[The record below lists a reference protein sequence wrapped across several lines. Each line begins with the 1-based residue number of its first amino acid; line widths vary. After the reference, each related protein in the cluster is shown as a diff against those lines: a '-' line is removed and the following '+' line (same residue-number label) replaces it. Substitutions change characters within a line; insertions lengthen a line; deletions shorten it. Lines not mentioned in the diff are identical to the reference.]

1 LGRKKKKTSWF
12 KLKMSSFD
20 WGYPNTVWFG
30 NGRIKDLPKA
40 CKILDIK
47 NPLFVTDKDLVK
59 TKMVEET
66 LEINKR
72 AKLPTIIF
80 SDLKGNPLGSQVKK
94 GVDVFKS
101 GNHDGVIAFGGG
113 SSLDVGKSIVLQA
126 ALNRPLWDCADGGSF
141 WNENDY
147 VESMARNRISNPD
160 NIKPFI
166 AIPTTAGTGS
176 ETSRAA
182 AIINDDTK
190 VKKIVFHP
198 RMLPTLTILDPKLT
212 VGMPAFLT
220 AATGMDAFAHNLE
233 AYCAPGYHPMAD
245 GIALEGMSL
254 IKKWLVVAVN
264 EGENLEARGHMITSS
279 SMGATAF
286 QKGLGAIHSLSH
298 PVNSLF
304 NVHHGLSNGIFM
316 PYVLTFN
323 RETIENKIAKLSE
336 YLDLKEPSF
345 NSFVDWILEL
355 REKIKIPHTIIESAK
370 ITDKD
375 IVKMSPMALDD
386 PCTPGNP
393 KKPTLDNMIEMY
405 RYSVEGKLF

>member
-1 LGRKKKKTSWF
+1 MAEKEKIF
-12 KLKMSSFD
+12 EN

-30 NGRIKDLPKA
+30 NGRINDLPKA
-40 CKILDIK
+40 CNTLNIK
-47 NPLFVTDKDLVK
+47 KPLLVSDKDLAK
-59 TKMVEET
+59 TNMILSALDT
-66 LEINKR
+66 LKKNSFAAE
-72 AKLPTIIF
+72 IF
-80 SDLKGNPLGSQVKK
+80 SDLKGNPLGSNVKK
-94 GVDVFKS
+94 GVDKFKS
-101 GNHDGVIAFGGG
+101 GKFDGIIAFGGG
-113 SSLDVGKSIVLQA
+113 SSLDVGKSIALQES
-126 ALNRPLWDCADGGSF
+126 LNRPLWDFTAGGSF
-141 WNENDY
+141 WKENSY
-147 VESMARNRISNPD
+147 GKSMAVNKISNPD
-160 NIKPFI
+160 NIKPI
-166 AIPTTAGTGS
+166 ITIPTTAGTGS

-182 AIINDDTK
+182 AIINDETNI
-190 VKKIVFHP
+190 KKIVFHP
-198 RMLPTLTILDPKLT
+198 RMLPTLTILDPELT
-212 VGMPAFLT
+212 VGMPKFLT
-220 AATGMDAFAHNLE
+220 ATTGMDALAHNLE

-254 IKKWLVVAVN
+254 IKKWLAIAVN

-336 YLDLKEPSF
+336 YLDLKKPSF
-345 NSFVDWILEL
+345 NSFVDWVLEL
-355 REKIKIPHTIIESAK
+355 REQIKIPHTILESAK

-393 KKPTLDNMIEMY
+393 KKPTLDNMNEMY
-405 RYSVEGKLF
+405 RYSIEGKLF

>member
-1 LGRKKKKTSWF
+1 
-12 KLKMSSFD
+12 MPNFD

-47 NPLFVTDKDLVK
+47 KPLFVTDKDLAK

-66 LEINKR
+66 LEINTR
-72 AKLPTIIF
+72 ANLPTVVF
-80 SDLKGNPLGSQVKK
+80 SGLKGNPLGSSVKK
-94 GVDVFKS
+94 GVDAFKS

-141 WNENDY
+141 WIENDY
-147 VESMARNRISNPD
+147 VESMVKNRITNPD
-160 NIKPFI
+160 NVKPFI
-166 AIPTTAGTGS
+166 AVPTTAGTGS

-182 AIINDDTK
+182 AIINDKTK
-190 VKKIVFHP
+190 VKKIIFHP
-198 RMLPTLTILDPKLT
+198 RMLPTLTILDPELT

-254 IKKWLVVAVN
+254 IKKWLSVAVN
-264 EGENLEARGHMITSS
+264 EGENLEARGHMMASS

-323 RETIENKIAKLSE
+323 RTSIENKIAKLSE
-336 YLDLKEPSF
+336 YLDLKEASF
-345 NSFVDWILEL
+345 NSFVDWVLEL
-355 REKIKIPHTIIESAK
+355 REQIKIPHKIIDSAK
-370 ITDKD
+370 ITDQD

-393 KKPTLDNMIEMY
+393 KKPTLDDMVSMY
-405 RYSVEGKLF
+405 EHSIRGKLF

>member
-1 LGRKKKKTSWF
+1 
-12 KLKMSSFD
+12 
-20 WGYPNTVWFG
+20 VE
-30 NGRIKDLPKA
+30 KA
-40 CKILDIK
+40 
-47 NPLFVTDKDLVK
+47 
-59 TKMVEET
+59 
-66 LEINKR
+66 LEINKS
-72 AKLPTIIF
+72 AKLSTAVF
-80 SDLKGNPLGSQVKK
+80 SDLKGNPLGSHVKK
-94 GVDVFKS
+94 GVEVFKN

-126 ALNRPLWDCADGGSF
+126 ALNRPLWDFTDGGSF
-141 WNENDY
+141 WNENNFP
-147 VESMARNRISNPD
+147 ESMAKNKISNPD
-160 NIKPFI
+160 DLKPFI
-166 AIPTTAGTGS
+166 AVPTTAGTGS

-198 RMLPTLTILDPKLT
+198 RMLPTLTILDPELT

-254 IKKWLVVAVN
+254 IKKWLAVAVN
-264 EGENLEARGHMITSS
+264 EGGNLEARGHMITSS

-323 RETIENKIAKLSE
+323 RATIENKIAKLSE
-336 YLDLKEPSF
+336 YLGLKEASF
-345 NSFVDWILEL
+345 NSFVDWVVEL
-355 REKIKIPHTIIESAK
+355 KEQIKIPHTISESAK
-370 ITDKD
+370 INDQD
-375 IVKMSPMALDD
+375 IEKMSPMALDD

-393 KKPTLDNMIEMY
+393 KKLVLDDMVSMY
-405 RYSVEGKLF
+405 EHSVQGKLF

>member
-1 LGRKKKKTSWF
+1 
-12 KLKMSSFD
+12 MSNFD
-20 WGYPNTVWFG
+20 WSYPNTVWFG

-47 NPLFVTDKDLVK
+47 KPLFVTDQDLVK
-59 TKMVEET
+59 SKMVQET
-66 LEINKR
+66 IEINKK
-72 AKLPTIIF
+72 ANLPTIIF

-94 GVDVFKS
+94 GVDVFKN

-126 ALNRPLWDCADGGSF
+126 ALNRPLWDCTDGGSF
-141 WNENDY
+141 WIENDY
-147 VESMARNRISNPD
+147 VESMAKNRISNPD
-160 NIKPFI
+160 NVKPFI
-166 AIPTTAGTGS
+166 AVPTTAGTGS

-182 AIINDDTK
+182 AIINDETK

-198 RMLPTLTILDPKLT
+198 RMLPTLTILDPELT

-254 IKKWLVVAVN
+254 IKKWLAIAVN

-323 RETIENKIAKLSE
+323 RSKIESKIAKLSE
-336 YLDLKEPSF
+336 YLDLEKASF
-345 NSFVDWILEL
+345 NSFVDWVLEL
-355 REKIKIPHTIIESAK
+355 REQIKIPHTILETAK
-370 ITDKD
+370 ITDHD
-375 IVKMSPMALDD
+375 IEKMSPMALED

-393 KKPTLDNMIEMY
+393 KKPNLDDMVSMY
-405 RYSVEGKLF
+405 EHSVQGKLL

>member
-1 LGRKKKKTSWF
+1 
-12 KLKMSSFD
+12 MSNFD
-20 WGYPNTVWFG
+20 WAYPNTVWFG
-30 NGRIKDLPKA
+30 NGRIKDLAKA
-40 CKILDIK
+40 CKILNIK
-47 NPLFVTDKDLVK
+47 KPLFVTDQDLAK
-59 TKMVEET
+59 SKMVEET
-66 LEINKR
+66 LEINKK
-72 AKLPTIIF
+72 ANLPTIIF

-94 GVDVFKS
+94 GVDVFKN

-126 ALNRPLWDCADGGSF
+126 ALNRPLWDCTDGGSF

-147 VESMARNRISNPD
+147 VESMVKNRISNPD

-166 AIPTTAGTGS
+166 AVPTTAGTGS

-182 AIINDDTK
+182 AIINDETK
-190 VKKIVFHP
+190 VKKIIFHP
-198 RMLPTLTILDPKLT
+198 RMLPTLTILDPELT

-254 IKKWLVVAVN
+254 IKKWLKVAVN

-323 RETIENKIAKLSE
+323 RSTIENKIAKLGE
-336 YLDLKEPSF
+336 YLDLKEGSF
-345 NSFVDWILEL
+345 NSFVDWVLEL
-355 REKIKIPHTIIESAK
+355 REQIKIPHTISESIK

-375 IVKMSPMALDD
+375 IEKMSPMALDD

-393 KKPTLDNMIEMY
+393 KKPTLDDMVSMY
-405 RYSVEGKLF
+405 EHSAQGKLF

>member
-1 LGRKKKKTSWF
+1 
-12 KLKMSSFD
+12 MSNFD
-20 WGYPNTVWFG
+20 WAYPNTVWFG
-30 NGRIKDLPKA
+30 NGRIKDLAKA
-40 CKILDIK
+40 CKVLNIK
-47 NPLFVTDKDLVK
+47 KPLFVTDKDLAK

-72 AKLPTIIF
+72 ANLPTVIF
-80 SDLKGNPLGSQVKK
+80 SDLKGNPLGSNVKK

-141 WNENDY
+141 WIENDY
-147 VESMARNRISNPD
+147 VESMVKNRITNPD
-160 NIKPFI
+160 NVKPLI
-166 AIPTTAGTGS
+166 AVPTTAGTGS

-182 AIINDDTK
+182 AIINDETK

-264 EGENLEARGHMITSS
+264 EGENLEARGNMIASS

-323 RETIENKIAKLSE
+323 RPTIENKIGKLSE

-345 NSFVDWILEL
+345 NSFVDWVLKL
-355 REKIKIPHTIIESAK
+355 REQIKIPHTIIDSAK
-370 ITDKD
+370 ITDQD
-375 IVKMSPMALDD
+375 IVKMSQMALDD

-393 KKPTLDNMIEMY
+393 RKPTLDDMTSMY
-405 RYSVEGKLF
+405 EHSVQGKLF

>member
-1 LGRKKKKTSWF
+1 
-12 KLKMSSFD
+12 MSNYN
-20 WGYPNTVWFG
+20 WNYPNTVWFG

-40 CKILDIK
+40 CKILNINK
-47 NPLFVTDKDLVK
+47 PLFVTDKDLVK
-59 TKMVEET
+59 TKMVKNA
-66 LEINKR
+66 LEINKK
-72 AKLPTIIF
+72 ANLPTTVF
-80 SDLKGNPLGSQVKK
+80 SDLKGNPLGSSVKN
-94 GVDVFKS
+94 GSEIFKN
-101 GNHDGVIAFGGG
+101 GNYDGVISFGGG
-113 SSLDVGKSIVLQA
+113 SSLDVGKSIALQSA
-126 ALNRPLWDCADGGSF
+126 TNRPLWDFTDGGIF
-141 WNENDY
+141 WKKKKFSA
-147 VESMARNRISNPD
+147 SMAENQISNPEK
-160 NIKPFI
+160 IKPTI

-182 AIINDDTK
+182 AIINDETK

-198 RMLPTLTILDPKLT
+198 KMLPTLTILDPQLT

-254 IKKWLVVAVN
+254 IKKWLAVAVN

-298 PVNSLF
+298 PINSLF

-323 RETIENKIAKLSE
+323 RPTIENKIEKLSE
-336 YLDLKEPSF
+336 YLDLKEDSF
-345 NSFVDWILEL
+345 NSFVDWVLEL
-355 REKIKIPHTIIESAK
+355 REQIKIPHTISESAK
-370 ITDKD
+370 ITDQD
-375 IVKMSPMALDD
+375 IEKMSPMALDD
-386 PCTPGNP
+386 PCTSGNP
-393 KKPTLDNMIEMY
+393 KKPTLDDMILMY
-405 RYSVEGKLF
+405 QHSVQGKLL

>member
-1 LGRKKKKTSWF
+1 
-12 KLKMSSFD
+12 MSNFD
-20 WGYPNTVWFG
+20 WSYPNTVWFG
-30 NGRIKDLPKA
+30 NGRIKDLAKA

-47 NPLFVTDKDLVK
+47 KPLFVTDQDLAK
-59 TKMVEET
+59 TKMVEKA
-66 LEINKR
+66 LEMNKR
-72 AKLPTIIF
+72 ANLPTIIF
-80 SDLKGNPLGSQVKK
+80 SDLKGNPLGSNVKK
-94 GVDVFKS
+94 GVDVFKN

-126 ALNRPLWDCADGGSF
+126 AINRPLWDCTDGGSF
-141 WNENDY
+141 WIENDY
-147 VESMARNRISNPD
+147 VESMAKNRITNPD
-160 NIKPFI
+160 NVKPFI
-166 AIPTTAGTGS
+166 AVPTTAGTGS

-182 AIINDDTK
+182 AIINDETK

-198 RMLPTLTILDPKLT
+198 RMLPTLTILDPELT

-254 IKKWLVVAVN
+254 IKKWLTVAVN
-264 EGENLEARGHMITSS
+264 EGENLEARGHMIASS

-323 RETIENKIAKLSE
+323 RSAIENKIAKLSG
-336 YLDLKEPSF
+336 YLDLKEASF
-345 NSFVDWILEL
+345 NSFVDWVLEL
-355 REKIKIPHTIIESAK
+355 REQIKIPHK
-370 ITDKD
+370 ITDSTKLTDED
-375 IVKMSPMALDD
+375 IATMSPMALND

-393 KKPTLDNMIEMY
+393 KKTTLDDMASMY
-405 RYSVEGKLF
+405 QHSIEGKLY

>member
-1 LGRKKKKTSWF
+1 
-12 KLKMSSFD
+12 MSNFN

-40 CKILDIK
+40 CKVLGIK
-47 NPLFVTDKDLVK
+47 NPLFVTDKDLAKV
-59 TKMVEET
+59 KMVEDT

-72 AKLPTIIF
+72 AKLPTAIF

-94 GVDVFKS
+94 GVEVFKN

-126 ALNRPLWDCADGGSF
+126 AVNRPLWDFTDGGSF
-141 WNENDY
+141 WNENNFS
-147 VESMARNRISNPD
+147 ESMAKNKISNPD
-160 NIKPFI
+160 NLKPFI
-166 AIPTTAGTGS
+166 AVPTTAGTGS

-182 AIINDDTK
+182 AIINDETK

-212 VGMPAFLT
+212 LGMPAFLT

-245 GIALEGMSL
+245 GIALEGMWL
-254 IKKWLVVAVN
+254 IKKWLIKAVN
-264 EGENLEARGHMITSS
+264 EGDNLEARGNMLTAS

-298 PVNSLF
+298 PVNSVF
-304 NVHHGLSNGIFM
+304 NIHHGLSNAVFM

-323 RETIENKIAKLSE
+323 RSAIENKIAKLSE
-336 YLDLKEPSF
+336 YLELKETSF
-345 NSFVDWILEL
+345 NSFVDWVLDL
-355 REKIKIPHTIIESAK
+355 REKIKIPHKLSDCAK

-375 IVKMSPMALDD
+375 IEKLSPMALND
-386 PCTPGNP
+386 PCTPENP
-393 KKPTLDNMIEMY
+393 KKTSLDDMKLMY
-405 RYSVEGKLF
+405 KHSLEGKLF

>member
-1 LGRKKKKTSWF
+1 
-12 KLKMSSFD
+12 MSNYN
-20 WGYPNTVWFG
+20 WNYPNTVWFG
-30 NGRIKDLPKA
+30 NGRIKDLAKA
-40 CKILDIK
+40 CKILNINK
-47 NPLFVTDKDLVK
+47 PLFVTDKDLAK
-59 TKMVEET
+59 TKMVENA
-66 LEINKR
+66 LEINKK
-72 AKLPTIIF
+72 ANLPTTVF
-80 SDLKGNPLGSQVKK
+80 SDLKGNPLGSSVKN
-94 GVDVFKS
+94 GSEIFKN
-101 GNHDGVIAFGGG
+101 GNYDGVISFGGG
-113 SSLDVGKSIVLQA
+113 SSLDVGKSIALQSA
-126 ALNRPLWDCADGGSF
+126 TNRPLWDFTDGGIF
-141 WNENDY
+141 WEKKKFSA
-147 VESMARNRISNPD
+147 SMAENQISNPEK
-160 NIKPFI
+160 IKPTI

-182 AIINDDTK
+182 AIINDETK
-190 VKKIVFHP
+190 VKKIIFHP
-198 RMLPTLTILDPKLT
+198 KMLPTLTILDPQLT

-254 IKKWLVVAVN
+254 IKKWLTVAVN

-323 RETIENKIAKLSE
+323 RSTIENKIAKLSE
-336 YLDLKEPSF
+336 YLGLKESSF
-345 NSFVDWILEL
+345 NSFVDWVLDL
-355 REKIKIPHTIIESAK
+355 REKIKIPHTISQSTK
-370 ITDKD
+370 ITDQD
-375 IVKMSPMALDD
+375 IERMSPMALDD

-393 KKPTLDNMIEMY
+393 KKPTLDDMISLY
-405 RYSVEGKLF
+405 QHSVQGKLF

>member
-1 LGRKKKKTSWF
+1 
-12 KLKMSSFD
+12 MSNFN

-40 CKILDIK
+40 CKVLGIK
-47 NPLFVTDKDLVK
+47 NPLFVTDKDLAKV
-59 TKMVEET
+59 KMVEDT

-72 AKLPTIIF
+72 AKLPTAIF

-94 GVDVFKS
+94 GVEVFKN

-126 ALNRPLWDCADGGSF
+126 AVN
-141 WNENDY
+141 NENNFS
-147 VESMARNRISNPD
+147 ESMAKNKISNPD
-160 NIKPFI
+160 NLKPFI
-166 AIPTTAGTGS
+166 AVPTTAGTGS

-182 AIINDDTK
+182 AIINDETK

-212 VGMPAFLT
+212 LGMPAFLT

-245 GIALEGMSL
+245 GIALEGMWL
-254 IKKWLVVAVN
+254 IKKWLIKAVN
-264 EGENLEARGHMITSS
+264 EGENLEARGNMLTAS

-298 PVNSLF
+298 PVNSVF
-304 NVHHGLSNGIFM
+304 NIHHGLSNAVFM

-323 RETIENKIAKLSE
+323 RSAIENKIAKLSE
-336 YLDLKEPSF
+336 YLELKEASF
-345 NSFVDWILEL
+345 NSFVDWVLDL
-355 REKIKIPHTIIESAK
+355 REKIKIPHKLSDCAK

-375 IVKMSPMALDD
+375 IEKLSPMALND
-386 PCTPGNP
+386 PCTPENP
-393 KKPTLDNMIEMY
+393 KKTSLDDMKLMY
-405 RYSVEGKLF
+405 KHSLEGKLF

>member
-1 LGRKKKKTSWF
+1 
-12 KLKMSSFD
+12 MSNFD

-47 NPLFVTDKDLVK
+47 KPLFVTDQDLAK

-72 AKLPTIIF
+72 ANLPTIIF
-80 SDLKGNPLGSQVKK
+80 SGLKGNPLGSQVKK
-94 GVDVFKS
+94 GVDVFKN

-126 ALNRPLWDCADGGSF
+126 ALTRPLWDCTEEGSF
-141 WNENDY
+141 WIENDY
-147 VESMARNRISNPD
+147 VESTVKNRIANPD
-160 NIKPFI
+160 NVKPFI
-166 AIPTTAGTGS
+166 AVPTTAGTGS

-182 AIINDDTK
+182 AIINDETK

-198 RMLPTLTILDPKLT
+198 RMLPTLTILDPELT
-212 VGMPAFLT
+212 VGMPSFLT

-254 IKKWLVVAVN
+254 IKKWLAIAVN

-336 YLDLKEPSF
+336 YLDLKEASF
-345 NSFVDWILEL
+345 NSFVDWVLEL
-355 REKIKIPHTIIESAK
+355 REKIKIPHTITESAK

-375 IVKMSPMALDD
+375 IVRMSPMALDD

-393 KKPTLDNMIEMY
+393 KKPTLDNMMEMY

>member
-1 LGRKKKKTSWF
+1 
-12 KLKMSSFD
+12 MSNFD
-20 WGYPNTVWFG
+20 WSYPNTVWFG
-30 NGRIKDLPKA
+30 NGRIKDLAKA

-47 NPLFVTDKDLVK
+47 KPLFVTDQDLAK
-59 TKMVEET
+59 TKMVEKA
-66 LEINKR
+66 LEMNKR
-72 AKLPTIIF
+72 ANLPTIIF
-80 SDLKGNPLGSQVKK
+80 SDLKGNPLGSNVKK
-94 GVDVFKS
+94 GVDVFKN

-126 ALNRPLWDCADGGSF
+126 AINRPLWDCTDGGSF
-141 WNENDY
+141 WIENDY
-147 VESMARNRISNPD
+147 VESMAKNRITNPD
-160 NIKPFI
+160 NVKPFI
-166 AIPTTAGTGS
+166 AVPTTAGTGS

-182 AIINDDTK
+182 AIINDETK

-198 RMLPTLTILDPKLT
+198 RMLPTLTILDPELT

-254 IKKWLVVAVN
+254 IKKWLTVAVN
-264 EGENLEARGHMITSS
+264 EGENLEARGHMIASS

-323 RETIENKIAKLSE
+323 RSAIENKIAKLSG
-336 YLDLKEPSF
+336 YLDLKEASF
-345 NSFVDWILEL
+345 NSFVDWVLEL
-355 REKIKIPHTIIESAK
+355 REQIKIPHK
-370 ITDKD
+370 ITDSTKLTDED
-375 IVKMSPMALDD
+375 IATMSPMALND
-386 PCTPGNP
+386 PCTLGNP
-393 KKPTLDNMIEMY
+393 KKTTLDDMASMY
-405 RYSVEGKLF
+405 QHSIEGKLY

>member
-1 LGRKKKKTSWF
+1 
-12 KLKMSSFD
+12 MSNSD

-30 NGRIKDLPKA
+30 NGRIKDLTKA
-40 CKILDIK
+40 CKILGIK
-47 NPLFVTDKDLVK
+47 KPLFVTDKDLAK
-59 TKMVEET
+59 TKMVEKT

-72 AKLPTIIF
+72 ANLPTVVF
-80 SDLKGNPLGSQVKK
+80 SDLKGNPLGSNVKK

-141 WNENDY
+141 WIENDY
-147 VESMARNRISNPD
+147 VESMAKNRIANPD
-160 NIKPFI
+160 NVKPFI

-176 ETSRAA
+176 EASRAA
-182 AIINDDTK
+182 AIINDETK

-198 RMLPTLTILDPKLT
+198 RMLPTLTILDPELT

-254 IKKWLVVAVN
+254 IKKWLSVAVN
-264 EGENLEARGHMITSS
+264 EGENLEARGHMMASS

-323 RETIENKIAKLSE
+323 RTTIENKIAKLSE
-336 YLDLKEPSF
+336 YLDLKEASF
-345 NSFVDWILEL
+345 NSFVDWVLIL
-355 REKIKIPHTIIESAK
+355 REQIKIPHTIIDSAK
-370 ITDKD
+370 ITDQD
-375 IVKMSPMALDD
+375 INKMSPMALDD

-393 KKPTLDNMIEMY
+393 RKPTLDDMISMY
-405 RYSVEGKLF
+405 EHSVQGKLF

>member
-1 LGRKKKKTSWF
+1 
-12 KLKMSSFD
+12 MSD
-20 WGYPNTVWFG
+20 YNWNYPNTVWFG

-47 NPLFVTDKDLVK
+47 KPLFVTDQDLAK
-59 TKMVEET
+59 TKIVESA
-66 LEINKR
+66 LEINKK
-72 AKLPTIIF
+72 ANLPTTVF
-80 SDLKGNPLGSQVKK
+80 SDLKGNPLGSSVKN
-94 GVDVFKS
+94 GSEIFKS
-101 GNHDGVIAFGGG
+101 GNFDGVISFGGG
-113 SSLDVGKSIVLQA
+113 SSLDVGKSIALQSA
-126 ALNRPLWDCADGGSF
+126 TNRPLWDFTDGGIF
-141 WNENDY
+141 WEKKRFSA
-147 VESMARNRISNPD
+147 SMAENQISNPEK
-160 NIKPFI
+160 IKPTI
-166 AIPTTAGTGS
+166 AVPTTAGTGS

-182 AIINDDTK
+182 AIINDETK
-190 VKKIVFHP
+190 VKKIIFHP
-198 RMLPTLTILDPKLT
+198 RMLPTLTILDPQLT
-212 VGMPAFLT
+212 VGMPPFLT

-254 IKKWLVVAVN
+254 IKKWLSVAVN

-323 RETIENKIAKLSE
+323 RSTIENKIAKLSE
-336 YLDLKEPSF
+336 YLSLKEASF
-345 NSFVDWILEL
+345 NSFVDWVLEL
-355 REKIKIPHTIIESAK
+355 REQIKIPHTISESAK
-370 ITDKD
+370 ITDQD
-375 IVKMSPMALDD
+375 IEKMSPMALND

-393 KKPTLDNMIEMY
+393 KEPNLDDMVSMY
-405 RYSVEGKLF
+405 EHSVQGKLF

>member
-1 LGRKKKKTSWF
+1 
-12 KLKMSSFD
+12 MSSFD

-40 CKILDIK
+40 CKVLDIK
-47 NPLFVTDKDLVK
+47 NPLFVTDKDLAK
-59 TKMVEET
+59 TKMANEV
-66 LEINKR
+66 LEINKK
-72 AKLPTIIF
+72 AKLSTSVF

-94 GVDVFKS
+94 GVESFKS

-126 ALNRPLWDCADGGSF
+126 ALNRPLWDFTDGGSF
-141 WNENDY
+141 WNENNY
-147 VESMARNRISNPD
+147 PEHMAKNKVSNPD
-160 NIKPFI
+160 NLKPFI

-182 AIINDDTK
+182 AIINDETK

-254 IKKWLVVAVN
+254 IKKWLAIAVN
-264 EGENLEARGHMITSS
+264 EGENLEARGNMITSS

-323 RETIENKIAKLSE
+323 RDTIENKIAKLSE
-336 YLDLKEPSF
+336 YLDLKEASF
-345 NSFVDWILEL
+345 NSFVDWVLQL
-355 REKIKIPHTIIESAK
+355 REQIKIPHTILGTVK
-370 ITDKD
+370 ITDQD

-393 KKPTLDNMIEMY
+393 KKPNLDNMIEMY

>member
-1 LGRKKKKTSWF
+1 
-12 KLKMSSFD
+12 MSNFD

-40 CKILDIK
+40 CKILDITK
-47 NPLFVTDKDLVK
+47 PLFVTDQDLVK
-59 TKMVEET
+59 KKIVEDT
-66 LEINKR
+66 LEINK
-72 AKLPTIIF
+72 KSNLLTVVF

-94 GVDVFKS
+94 GVDAFKS

-126 ALNRPLWDCADGGSF
+126 ALNRPLWDCTDGGSF
-141 WNENDY
+141 WIENDY
-147 VESMARNRISNPD
+147 VESMAKNRISNP
-160 NIKPFI
+160 NNVKPFV
-166 AIPTTAGTGS
+166 AVPTTAGTGS

-182 AIINDDTK
+182 AIINDETK

-198 RMLPTLTILDPKLT
+198 RMLPTLTILDPELT

-254 IKKWLVVAVN
+254 IKKWLTIAVN
-264 EGENLEARGHMITSS
+264 DGENLEARGHMITSS

-323 RETIENKIAKLSE
+323 RSTIENKIAKLSE
-336 YLDLKEPSF
+336 YLELKEASF
-345 NSFVDWILEL
+345 NAFIDWILKL
-355 REKIKIPHTIIESAK
+355 REQIKIPHTILESAK
-370 ITDKD
+370 ITDQD
-375 IVKMSPMALDD
+375 IEKMSPMALDD

-393 KKPTLDNMIEMY
+393 KKPTLDDMSLLY
-405 RYSVEGKLF
+405 QHSVQGKLF